1 MWRDFFLYCEPARHW
16 EPFSQALQP
25 RRERRTGEAPP
36 SQDKPDRPFSLG
48 VDSFLTRI
56 YILTRL
62 SKALGVGLGFCLGG
76 PAWAVLGYFIG
87 KAVGPRISRLSDDSS
102 LAHYYETLKVSPVAR
117 TEEIKRSYRMLV
129 KEYHPDLQGQV
140 DEETG
145 NLLKKKMA
153 TLNEAYGE
161 IRRVRSF

>member
-1 MWRDFFLYCEPARHW
+1 MCRNFFFRYCEADGRGPAK
-16 EPFSQALQP
+16 SGQV
-25 RRERRTGEAPP
+25 GG
-36 SQDKPDRPFSLG
+36 PFSLG
-48 VDSFLTRI
+48 VDSSLTRI

-87 KAVGPRISRLSDDSS
+87 KAVGPRISRLSDDAS
-102 LAHYYETLKVSPVAR
+102 LAHYYERLKVSPGAKI
-117 TEEIKRSYRMLV
+117 EEIKRSYRMLV

-145 NLLKKKMA
+145 NLLKRKMA

-161 IRRVRSF
+161 IRKVRNF